1 VQGSAVIRSK
11 LSTAIGVLLALALL
25 ALAAQTYRLVV
36 EQRAHADARTQHAE
50 QRTEW
55 ERLTRV
61 AVEAART
68 EEQRRTDAV
77 QKEANEAD
85 RLRLVAESNAAA
97 ADDAGQRMRG
107 QLAALT
113 ARLRSA
119 TNNSPAPV
127 AGPGVEGS
135 DALDLL
141 AGMLSRHSQELVE
154 VGSYADRLRVAGQTC
169 ERAYDALT
177 PALLRR

>member
-1 VQGSAVIRSK
+1 MTAVKI
-11 LSTAIGVLLALALL
+11 LAAALL
-25 ALAAQTYRLVV
+25 AAVALAGVQTLRLAS
-36 EQRAHADARTQHAE
+36 ERTAHGATRTQHAE
-50 QRTEW
+50 QRTAW
-55 ERLTRV
+55 ERETRV

-68 EEQRRTDAV
+68 EEQRRTAAV

-97 ADDAGQRMRG
+97 AADVGQRLRG

-177 PALLRR
+177 TAPLSR

>member
-1 VQGSAVIRSK
+1 M
-11 LSTAIGVLLALALL
+11 TAIKVLASALLVAVALAGVQTLRL
-25 ALAAQTYRLVV
+25 ANERT
-36 EQRAHADARTQHAE
+36 AHGATRTQYAE
-50 QRTEW
+50 QRTDW
-55 ERLTRV
+55 ERETRE
-61 AVEAART
+61 AVDAART
-68 EEQRRTDAV
+68 EEQRRTAAV

-97 ADDAGQRMRG
+97 AADAGQRMRG

-119 TNNSPAPV
+119 TNNSTAPV

-141 AGMLSRHSQELVE
+141 AGMLSRHSQELVD

-177 PALLRR
+177 PPALSR